1 MSSNTYVKY
10 ALKNKML
17 TLSYISVYFW
27 TNIKKIQMCY
37 HVVIY
42 AIIVIVIVTEVTNEV
57 LVIVFLS
64 TVGHLRTI
72 ILKQIALWQNVSE
85 HNTHNFRRCIMPNGP
100 KTCLHTNL
108 RET

>member
-1 MSSNTYVKY
+1 
-10 ALKNKML
+10 
-17 TLSYISVYFW
+17 
-27 TNIKKIQMCY
+27 MCY

-72 ILKQIALWQNVSE
+72 ILKQIAL
-85 HNTHNFRRCIMPNGP
+85 
-100 KTCLHTNL
+100 
-108 RET
+108 